1 MGDEV
6 IKVLNHLGDQFG
18 VAIDWSSTNVMP
30 YLNDLMARMIKYGI
44 YINIYH
50 IIYDIFITVLF
61 IIVTIVLYK
70 IACKMILRSEENKEY
85 VNSAK
90 ILSTAFAI
98 SLVTTVIVA
107 LIEIGNIKDCIADII
122 ELNTVPEKYVVE
134 IIQDKIDDYNE
145 SKTD

>member
-1 MGDEV
+1 MGNEV

-18 VAIDWSSTNVMP
+18 IVIDWSSANVMP
-30 YLNDLMARMIKYGI
+30 YLNDLMTRMIKYGM

-50 IIYDIFITVLF
+50 IIYAIFITALF

-70 IACKMILRSEENKEY
+70 IAYKIILKSEENEEY

-98 SLVTTVIVA
+98 SLVVTVIVA
-107 LIEIGNIKDCIADII
+107 LIEIGNIKECIADII
-122 ELNTVPEKYVVE
+122 ELNTVPEKYVIEV
-134 IIQDKIDDYNE
+134 IQDKIDDYNE

>member
-1 MGDEV
+1 MGNEV

-18 VAIDWSSTNVMP
+18 VVIDWSSANVMP
-30 YLNDLMARMIKYGI
+30 YLNDLMTRMIKYGM

-50 IIYDIFITVLF
+50 IIYAIFITALF

-70 IACKMILRSEENKEY
+70 IAYKMILKSEENEEY

-98 SLVTTVIVA
+98 SLVATVIVA
-107 LIEIGNIKDCIADII
+107 LIEIGNIKDHIADII
-122 ELNTVPEKYVVE
+122 ELNTVPEKYVIEV
-134 IIQDKIDDYNE
+134 IQDKIDDYNE

>member
-1 MGDEV
+1 MGNEV

-18 VAIDWSSTNVMP
+18 VAIDWSSANVMP
-30 YLNDLMARMIKYGI
+30 YLNDLMTRMIKYGI

-50 IIYDIFITVLF
+50 IIYTIFITAVF

-70 IACKMILRSEENKEY
+70 IACKMILRSEENEEHI
-85 VNSAK
+85 NSAK

-98 SLVTTVIVA
+98 SLVTTVIVT

-122 ELNTVPEKYVVE
+122 ELNTVPEKYVIE

>member
-18 VAIDWSSTNVMP
+18 VAIDWSSANVMP
-30 YLNDLMARMIKYGI
+30 YLNDLMSRMIKYGI

-50 IIYDIFITVLF
+50 IIYAIFITAVF

-70 IACKMILRSEENKEY
+70 IACKMILRSEENEEHI
-85 VNSAK
+85 NSAK

-98 SLVTTVIVA
+98 SLVTTVIVV

-122 ELNTVPEKYVVE
+122 ELNTVPEKYVIE

>member
-18 VAIDWSSTNVMP
+18 VAIDWSSANVMP
-30 YLNDLMARMIKYGI
+30 YLNDLMTRMIKYGI

-50 IIYDIFITVLF
+50 IIYAIFITALF

-70 IACKMILRSEENKEY
+70 IAYKMILNSEENKEY
-85 VNSAK
+85 VNPAK

-107 LIEIGNIKDCIADII
+107 LIEVGNIKDCIADII
-122 ELNTVPEKYVVE
+122 ELNTVPEKYVIE
-134 IIQDKIDDYNE
+134 IIQDRIDDYNE

>member
-1 MGDEV
+1 MGNEV

-18 VAIDWSSTNVMP
+18 VAIDWSSANVMP
-30 YLNDLMARMIKYGI
+30 YLNDLMSRMIKYGI

-50 IIYDIFITVLF
+50 IIYAIFITAVF

-70 IACKMILRSEENKEY
+70 IACKMILRSEENEEH

-98 SLVTTVIVA
+98 SLVTTVIVT

-122 ELNTVPEKYVVE
+122 ELNTVPEKYVIE

>member
-1 MGDEV
+1 MGNEV

-18 VAIDWSSTNVMP
+18 VAIDWSSANVMP
-30 YLNDLMARMIKYGI
+30 YLNDLMTRMIKYGI

-50 IIYDIFITVLF
+50 IIYAIFITAVF

-70 IACKMILRSEENKEY
+70 IACKMILRSEENEEHI
-85 VNSAK
+85 NSAK

-98 SLVTTVIVA
+98 SLVTTIIVV

-122 ELNTVPEKYVVE
+122 ELNIVPEKYVIE

>member
-1 MGDEV
+1 MGNEV

-18 VAIDWSSTNVMP
+18 VAIDWSSANVMP
-30 YLNDLMARMIKYGI
+30 YLNDLMTRMIKYGI

-50 IIYDIFITVLF
+50 IIYAIFITAIF

-70 IACKMILRSEENKEY
+70 IACKMILRSEENEEHI
-85 VNSAK
+85 NSAK

>member
-1 MGDEV
+1 MGNEV

-18 VAIDWSSTNVMP
+18 VAIDWSSANVMP
-30 YLNDLMARMIKYGI
+30 YLNDLMSRMIKYGI

-50 IIYDIFITVLF
+50 IIYAIFITAVF

-70 IACKMILRSEENKEY
+70 IACKMILRSEENEEHI
-85 VNSAK
+85 NSAK

-98 SLVTTVIVA
+98 SLATTVIVV

-122 ELNTVPEKYVVE
+122 ELNTVPEKYVIE

>member
-30 YLNDLMARMIKYGI
+30 YLNDLMVRMIKYGI

-50 IIYDIFITVLF
+50 IIYAIFITALF

-70 IACKMILRSEENKEY
+70 IAYKMILNSEENKEY
-85 VNSAK
+85 VNPAK
-90 ILSTAFAI
+90 ILSTTFAI

-107 LIEIGNIKDCIADII
+107 LIEVGNIKDYIADII

>member
-1 MGDEV
+1 MGNEV

-18 VAIDWSSTNVMP
+18 VAIDWSSANVMP
-30 YLNDLMARMIKYGI
+30 YLNDLMSRMIKYGI

-50 IIYDIFITVLF
+50 IIYAIFITAVF

-70 IACKMILRSEENKEY
+70 IACKMILRSEENEEH

-98 SLVTTVIVA
+98 SLVTTVIVV

-122 ELNTVPEKYVVE
+122 ELNTVPEKYVIE

>member
-1 MGDEV
+1 MGNEV

-18 VAIDWSSTNVMP
+18 VAIDWSSANVMP
-30 YLNDLMARMIKYGI
+30 YLNDLMTRMIKYGI

-50 IIYDIFITVLF
+50 IIYAIFITAVF
-61 IIVTIVLYK
+61 IIVAIVLYK
-70 IACKMILRSEENKEY
+70 IACKMILRSEENEEHI
-85 VNSAK
+85 NSAK

-122 ELNTVPEKYVVE
+122 ELNTVPEKYVIE

>member
-30 YLNDLMARMIKYGI
+30 YLNDLMTRMIKYGI

-50 IIYDIFITVLF
+50 IIYAIFITALF

-70 IACKMILRSEENKEY
+70 IAYKMILNSEENKEY
-85 VNSAK
+85 VHPAK

-107 LIEIGNIKDCIADII
+107 LIEVGNIKDCIADII
-122 ELNTVPEKYVVE
+122 ELNTVPEKYVIEV
-134 IIQDKIDDYNE
+134 IQDKIDDYNE

>member
-18 VAIDWSSTNVMP
+18 VAIDWSSANVMP
-30 YLNDLMARMIKYGI
+30 YLNDLMTRMIKYGI

-50 IIYDIFITVLF
+50 IIYAIFITAVF

-70 IACKMILRSEENKEY
+70 IACKMILRSEENEEHI
-85 VNSAK
+85 NSAK

-98 SLVTTVIVA
+98 SLVTTVIVV

-122 ELNTVPEKYVVE
+122 ELNTVPEKYVIE

>member
-1 MGDEV
+1 MGNEV

-18 VAIDWSSTNVMP
+18 VAIDWSSANVMP
-30 YLNDLMARMIKYGI
+30 YLNDLMTRMIKYGI

-50 IIYDIFITVLF
+50 IIYAIFITAVF

-70 IACKMILRSEENKEY
+70 IACKMILRSEENEEHI
-85 VNSAK
+85 NSAK

-98 SLVTTVIVA
+98 SLVTTVIVT

>member
-1 MGDEV
+1 MGNEV

-18 VAIDWSSTNVMP
+18 VAIDWSSANVMP
-30 YLNDLMARMIKYGI
+30 YLNDLMSRMIKYGI

-50 IIYDIFITVLF
+50 IIYAIFITAVF

-70 IACKMILRSEENKEY
+70 IACKMILRSEKNEEHI
-85 VNSAK
+85 NSAK

-98 SLVTTVIVA
+98 SLVTTVIVV

-122 ELNTVPEKYVVE
+122 ELNTVPEKYVIE

>member
-1 MGDEV
+1 MGNEV

-18 VAIDWSSTNVMP
+18 VAIDWSSANVMP
-30 YLNDLMARMIKYGI
+30 YLNDLMSRMIKYGI

-50 IIYDIFITVLF
+50 IIYAIFITAVF

-70 IACKMILRSEENKEY
+70 IACKMILRSEENEEHI
-85 VNSAK
+85 NSAK

-98 SLVTTVIVA
+98 SLVTTVIVT

-122 ELNTVPEKYVVE
+122 ELNTVPEKYVIE

>member
-1 MGDEV
+1 MGNEV

-18 VAIDWSSTNVMP
+18 IVIDWSSANVMP
-30 YLNDLMARMIKYGI
+30 YLNDLMTRMIKYGM

-50 IIYDIFITVLF
+50 IIYAIFIIALF

-70 IACKMILRSEENKEY
+70 IAYKIILKSEENEEY

-98 SLVTTVIVA
+98 SLVVTVIVA
-107 LIEIGNIKDCIADII
+107 LIDIGNIKECIADII
-122 ELNTVPEKYVVE
+122 ELNTVPEKYVIEV
-134 IIQDKIDDYNE
+134 IQDKIDDYNE

>member
-30 YLNDLMARMIKYGI
+30 YLNDLMTRMIKYGI

-50 IIYDIFITVLF
+50 IIYAIFITALF

-70 IACKMILRSEENKEY
+70 IAYKMISKSEENEGY

-90 ILSTAFAI
+90 ILSTTFAI

-107 LIEIGNIKDCIADII
+107 LIEVGNIKDCIADII

>member
-1 MGDEV
+1 MGNEV

-18 VAIDWSSTNVMP
+18 VAIDWSSANVMP
-30 YLNDLMARMIKYGI
+30 YLNDLMSRMIKYGI

-50 IIYDIFITVLF
+50 IIYAIFITAVF

-70 IACKMILRSEENKEY
+70 IACKMILRSEENEEHI
-85 VNSAK
+85 NSAK

-122 ELNTVPEKYVVE
+122 ELNTVPEKYVIE

>member
-30 YLNDLMARMIKYGI
+30 YLNDLMTRMIKYGI

-50 IIYDIFITVLF
+50 IIYAIFITVLF

-107 LIEIGNIKDCIADII
+107 LIEIGDIKDCIADII

>member
-1 MGDEV
+1 MGNEV
-6 IKVLNHLGDQFG
+6 IKVLNHLSDQFG
-18 VAIDWSSTNVMP
+18 VAIDWSSANVMP
-30 YLNDLMARMIKYGI
+30 YLNDLMSRMIKYGI

-50 IIYDIFITVLF
+50 IIYAIFITAIF

-70 IACKMILRSEENKEY
+70 IACKMILRSEENEEH

-90 ILSTAFAI
+90 VLSTAFAI
-98 SLVTTVIVA
+98 SLVTTVIVV

-122 ELNTVPEKYVVE
+122 ELNTVPEKYVIE

>member
-1 MGDEV
+1 MGNEV

-18 VAIDWSSTNVMP
+18 VAIDWSSANVMP
-30 YLNDLMARMIKYGI
+30 YLNDLMTRMIKYGI

-50 IIYDIFITVLF
+50 IIYAIFITAVF
-61 IIVTIVLYK
+61 IIVTIVLYE
-70 IACKMILRSEENKEY
+70 IACKMILRSEENEEHI
-85 VNSAK
+85 NSAK

-122 ELNTVPEKYVVE
+122 ELNTVPEKYVIE

-145 SKTD
+145 SKID

>member
-1 MGDEV
+1 MGNEV

-18 VAIDWSSTNVMP
+18 VAIDWSSANVMP
-30 YLNDLMARMIKYGI
+30 YLNDLMSRMIKYGI

-50 IIYDIFITVLF
+50 IIYAIFITAVF

-70 IACKMILRSEENKEY
+70 IACKMILRSEENEEHI
-85 VNSAK
+85 NSAK

-98 SLVTTVIVA
+98 SLVTTVIVV

-122 ELNTVPEKYVVE
+122 ELNTVPEKYVIE

>member
-30 YLNDLMARMIKYGI
+30 YLNDLMIRMIKYGM

-70 IACKMILRSEENKEY
+70 IACKMILRSEENEEY

-122 ELNTVPEKYVVE
+122 ELNTVPEKYVIE

>member
-30 YLNDLMARMIKYGI
+30 YLNDLMTRMIKYGI

-50 IIYDIFITVLF
+50 IMYAIFITALF

-70 IACKMILRSEENKEY
+70 IACKMILKSEENEEY
-85 VNSAK
+85 INSAK

-107 LIEIGNIKDCIADII
+107 LIEVGNIKDCIADII

>member
-30 YLNDLMARMIKYGI
+30 YLNDLMTRMIKYGI

-50 IIYDIFITVLF
+50 IIYAIFITALF

-70 IACKMILRSEENKEY
+70 IAYKMILNSEENKEY
-85 VNSAK
+85 VSPAK

-107 LIEIGNIKDCIADII
+107 LIEVGNIKDCIADII

-145 SKTD
+145 SKTN

>member
-1 MGDEV
+1 MGNEV

-18 VAIDWSSTNVMP
+18 VVIDWSSANVMP
-30 YLNDLMARMIKYGI
+30 YLNDLMTRMIKYGM

-50 IIYDIFITVLF
+50 IIYAIFITALF

-70 IACKMILRSEENKEY
+70 IAYKIILKSEENEEY

-98 SLVTTVIVA
+98 SLVATVIVA
-107 LIEIGNIKDCIADII
+107 LIEIGNIKDRIADII
-122 ELNTVPEKYVVE
+122 ELNTVPEKYVIEV
-134 IIQDKIDDYNE
+134 IQDKIDDYNE